1 MITTTYLSPGIRLQC
16 YTDNRFK
23 QNALSIQYVRPM
35 RREEAAMN
43 ALIPSVLLRGC
54 KSAPDLR
61 QITMR
66 LDTLYG
72 ASVSP
77 ISRRSGDYQTTGFY
91 VGMMDDRFAMGGE
104 PLLEE
109 TLAFVGELLFDYP
122 TENGGFLDA
131 FVQGEKTNQIYA
143 IEAERNDKR
152 TYAAQQLL
160 KKMCGPDSFG
170 LPRMGEPEEVS
181 AITPQALLRHYET
194 LRRESPVELFYVGSA
209 QPGKVE
215 AALQKIFAG
224 EKRDYRPLPPQTD
237 LTPGPK
243 QALSEAMEIAQGKLA
258 MGYVT
263 PITNRTPGFPA
274 MQMLST
280 VFGGGMTSKLF
291 QNVREKQSL
300 CYYCSSS
307 YTSVTG
313 CMMVDS
319 GVEPANARKAEAAIL
334 KELAQLCDGPITD
347 EEMEDCRRG
356 LLSSL
361 ESVEDSLS
369 GLEGWY
375 FAEIARGGP
384 VSTPAQARAALEQV
398 TKEQVR
404 QVLRQFTLSVSYL
417 LTPEVND
424 HA

>member
-54 KSAPDLR
+54 NSAPDLR

-181 AITPQALLRHYET
+181 AITPQALLRHYES

-237 LTPGPK
+237 LAPGPK

-300 CYYCSSS
+300 CYSI
-307 YTSVTG
+307 G
-313 CMMVDS
+313 S
-319 GVEPANARKAEAAIL
+319 GYYGAKGIVLVSAGIDFDKEQHVRQEVEK
-334 KELAQLCDGPITD
+334 QLDA
-347 EEMEDCRRG
+347 CRRG
-356 LLSSL
+356 EISQAEVDAARHSLISALQAVPDSPSSI
-361 ESVEDSLS
+361 EN
-369 GLEGWY
+369 Y
-375 FAEIARGGP
+375 Y
-384 VSTPAQARAALEQV
+384 STMTLNGCGMDPQRHRAALEAV
-398 TKEQVR
+398 TAEDLVAAAK
-404 QVLRQFTLSVSYL
+404 TLELHSTYFL
-417 LTPEVND
+417 KGANL
-424 HA
+424 

>member
-54 KSAPDLR
+54 NSAPDLR

-237 LTPGPK
+237 LAPGPK

-263 PITNRTPGFPA
+263 PITNRSTAFPA

-300 CYYCSSS
+300 CYSI
-307 YTSVTG
+307 G
-313 CMMVDS
+313 S
-319 GVEPANARKAEAAIL
+319 GYYGAKGIVLVSAGIDFDKEQHVRQEVEK
-334 KELAQLCDGPITD
+334 QLDA
-347 EEMEDCRRG
+347 CRRG
-356 LLSSL
+356 EISQAEVDAARQSLISALQAVPDSPSSI
-361 ESVEDSLS
+361 EN
-369 GLEGWY
+369 Y
-375 FAEIARGGP
+375 Y
-384 VSTPAQARAALEQV
+384 STMTLNGCGMDPQRHRAALEAV
-398 TKEQVR
+398 TAEDLVAAAK
-404 QVLRQFTLSVSYL
+404 TLELHSTYFLKGASL
-417 LTPEVND
+417 
-424 HA
+424 

>member
-300 CYYCSSS
+300 CYSI
-307 YTSVTG
+307 G
-313 CMMVDS
+313 S
-319 GVEPANARKAEAAIL
+319 GYYGAKGIVLVSAGIDFDKEQHIRQEVEQ
-334 KELAQLCDGPITD
+334 QLDA
-347 EEMEDCRRG
+347 CRRG
-356 LLSSL
+356 EISQAEVDAARQSLISALLAVPDSPSSI
-361 ESVEDSLS
+361 EN
-369 GLEGWY
+369 Y
-375 FAEIARGGP
+375 Y
-384 VSTPAQARAALEQV
+384 STMTLNGCGMDPQRHRAALEAV
-398 TKEQVR
+398 TAEDLVAAAK
-404 QVLRQFTLSVSYL
+404 TLELHSTYFLKGASL
-417 LTPEVND
+417 
-424 HA
+424 

>member
-300 CYYCSSS
+300 CYSI
-307 YTSVTG
+307 G
-313 CMMVDS
+313 S
-319 GVEPANARKAEAAIL
+319 GYYGAKGIVLVSAGIDFDKEQHVRQEVEQ
-334 KELAQLCDGPITD
+334 QLDA
-347 EEMEDCRRG
+347 CRRG
-356 LLSSL
+356 EISQAEVDAARQSLISALLAVPDSPSSI
-361 ESVEDSLS
+361 EN
-369 GLEGWY
+369 Y
-375 FAEIARGGP
+375 Y
-384 VSTPAQARAALEQV
+384 STMTLNGCGMDPQRHRAALEAV
-398 TKEQVR
+398 TAEDLVAAAK
-404 QVLRQFTLSVSYL
+404 TLELHSTYFLKGASL
-417 LTPEVND
+417 
-424 HA
+424 

>member
-54 KSAPDLR
+54 NSAPDLR

-109 TLAFVGELLFDYP
+109 TQAFVGELLFDYP

-237 LTPGPK
+237 LAPGPK

-263 PITNRTPGFPA
+263 PITNRSTAFPA

-300 CYYCSSS
+300 CYSI
-307 YTSVTG
+307 G
-313 CMMVDS
+313 S
-319 GVEPANARKAEAAIL
+319 GYYGAKGIVLVSAGIDFDKERHVRQEVEK
-334 KELAQLCDGPITD
+334 QLDA
-347 EEMEDCRRG
+347 CRRG
-356 LLSSL
+356 EISQAEVDAARHSLISALQAVPDSPSSI
-361 ESVEDSLS
+361 EN
-369 GLEGWY
+369 Y
-375 FAEIARGGP
+375 Y
-384 VSTPAQARAALEQV
+384 STMTLNGCGMDPQRHRAALEAV
-398 TKEQVR
+398 TAEDLVAAAK
-404 QVLRQFTLSVSYL
+404 TLELHSTYFL
-417 LTPEVND
+417 KGANL
-424 HA
+424 

>member
-54 KSAPDLR
+54 NSAPDLR

-181 AITPQALLRHYET
+181 AITPQALLRHYES

-237 LTPGPK
+237 LTPGPR
-243 QALSEAMEIAQGKLA
+243 QNLSEAMEIAQGKLA

-263 PITNRTPGFPA
+263 PITNRAPGFPA

-300 CYYCSSS
+300 CYSI
-307 YTSVTG
+307 G
-313 CMMVDS
+313 S
-319 GVEPANARKAEAAIL
+319 GYYGAKGIVLVSAGIDFDKEQHVRQEVEK
-334 KELAQLCDGPITD
+334 QLDA
-347 EEMEDCRRG
+347 CRRG
-356 LLSSL
+356 EISQAEVDAARHSLISALQAVPDSPSSI
-361 ESVEDSLS
+361 EN
-369 GLEGWY
+369 Y
-375 FAEIARGGP
+375 Y
-384 VSTPAQARAALEQV
+384 STMTLNGCGMDPQRHRAALEAV
-398 TKEQVR
+398 TAEDLVAAAK
-404 QVLRQFTLSVSYL
+404 TLELHSTYFL
-417 LTPEVND
+417 KGANL
-424 HA
+424 

>member
-54 KSAPDLR
+54 NSAPDLR

-237 LTPGPK
+237 LAPGPK

-263 PITNRTPGFPA
+263 PITNRSTGFPA

-300 CYYCSSS
+300 CYSI
-307 YTSVTG
+307 G
-313 CMMVDS
+313 S
-319 GVEPANARKAEAAIL
+319 GYYGAKGIVLVSAGIDFDKEQHVRQEVEQ
-334 KELAQLCDGPITD
+334 QLDA
-347 EEMEDCRRG
+347 CRRG
-356 LLSSL
+356 EISQAEVDAARHSLISALQAVPDSPSSI
-361 ESVEDSLS
+361 EN
-369 GLEGWY
+369 Y
-375 FAEIARGGP
+375 Y
-384 VSTPAQARAALEQV
+384 STMTLNGCGMDPQRHRAALEAV
-398 TKEQVR
+398 TAEDLVAAAK
-404 QVLRQFTLSVSYL
+404 TLELHSTYFL
-417 LTPEVND
+417 KGANL
-424 HA
+424 

>member
-54 KSAPDLR
+54 NSAPDLR

-237 LTPGPK
+237 LAPGPR
-243 QALSEAMEIAQGKLA
+243 QHLSEAMEIAQGKLA

-263 PITNRTPGFPA
+263 PITNRSTAFPA

-300 CYYCSSS
+300 CYSI
-307 YTSVTG
+307 G
-313 CMMVDS
+313 S
-319 GVEPANARKAEAAIL
+319 GYYGAKGIVLVSAGIDFDKEQHVRQEVEK
-334 KELAQLCDGPITD
+334 QLDA
-347 EEMEDCRRG
+347 CRRG
-356 LLSSL
+356 EISQAEVDAARHSLISALQAVPDSPSSI
-361 ESVEDSLS
+361 EN
-369 GLEGWY
+369 Y
-375 FAEIARGGP
+375 Y
-384 VSTPAQARAALEQV
+384 STMTLNGCGMDPQRHRAALEAV
-398 TKEQVR
+398 TAEDLVAAAR
-404 QVLRQFTLSVSYL
+404 TLELHSTYFLKGASL
-417 LTPEVND
+417 
-424 HA
+424 

>member
-54 KSAPDLR
+54 NSAPDLR

-237 LTPGPK
+237 LAPGPK
-243 QALSEAMEIAQGKLA
+243 QHLSEAMEIAQGKLA

-263 PITNRTPGFPA
+263 PITNRSTAFPA

-300 CYYCSSS
+300 CYSI
-307 YTSVTG
+307 G
-313 CMMVDS
+313 S
-319 GVEPANARKAEAAIL
+319 GYYGAKGIVLVSAGIDFDKEQHVRQEVEK
-334 KELAQLCDGPITD
+334 QLDA
-347 EEMEDCRRG
+347 CRRG
-356 LLSSL
+356 EISQAEVDAARHSLISALQAVPDSPSSI
-361 ESVEDSLS
+361 EN
-369 GLEGWY
+369 Y
-375 FAEIARGGP
+375 Y
-384 VSTPAQARAALEQV
+384 STMTLNGCGMDPQRHRAALEAV
-398 TKEQVR
+398 TAEDLIAAAK
-404 QVLRQFTLSVSYL
+404 TLELHSTYFL
-417 LTPEVND
+417 KGANL
-424 HA
+424 

>member
-54 KSAPDLR
+54 NSAPDLR

-181 AITPQALLRHYET
+181 AITPQALLRHYEA

-263 PITNRTPGFPA
+263 PITNRSTAFPA

-300 CYYCSSS
+300 CYSI
-307 YTSVTG
+307 G
-313 CMMVDS
+313 S
-319 GVEPANARKAEAAIL
+319 GYYGAKGIVLVSAGIDFDKEQHVRQEVEK
-334 KELAQLCDGPITD
+334 QLDA
-347 EEMEDCRRG
+347 CRRG
-356 LLSSL
+356 EISQAEVDAARHSLISALQAVPDSPSSI
-361 ESVEDSLS
+361 EN
-369 GLEGWY
+369 Y
-375 FAEIARGGP
+375 Y
-384 VSTPAQARAALEQV
+384 STMTLNGCGMDPQRHRAALEAV
-398 TKEQVR
+398 TAEDLVAAAK
-404 QVLRQFTLSVSYL
+404 TLELHSTYFL
-417 LTPEVND
+417 KGANL
-424 HA
+424 

>member
-54 KSAPDLR
+54 NSAPDLR

-122 TENGGFLDA
+122 VENEGFLDA

-237 LTPGPK
+237 LAPGPK

-263 PITNRTPGFPA
+263 PITNRSTAFPA

-300 CYYCSSS
+300 CYSI
-307 YTSVTG
+307 G
-313 CMMVDS
+313 S
-319 GVEPANARKAEAAIL
+319 GYYGAKGIVLVSAGIDFDKEQHVRQEVEK
-334 KELAQLCDGPITD
+334 QLDA
-347 EEMEDCRRG
+347 CRRG
-356 LLSSL
+356 EISQAEVDAARHSLISALQAVPDSPSSI
-361 ESVEDSLS
+361 EN
-369 GLEGWY
+369 Y
-375 FAEIARGGP
+375 Y
-384 VSTPAQARAALEQV
+384 STMTLNGCGMDPQRHRAALEAV
-398 TKEQVR
+398 TAEDLVAAAK
-404 QVLRQFTLSVSYL
+404 TLELHSTYFL
-417 LTPEVND
+417 KGANL
-424 HA
+424 

>member
-181 AITPQALLRHYET
+181 AITPQALLRHYEA

-300 CYYCSSS
+300 CYSI
-307 YTSVTG
+307 G
-313 CMMVDS
+313 S
-319 GVEPANARKAEAAIL
+319 GYYGAKGIVLVSAGIDFDKEQHVRQEVEQ
-334 KELAQLCDGPITD
+334 QLDA
-347 EEMEDCRRG
+347 CRRG
-356 LLSSL
+356 EISQAEVDAARQSLISALLAVPDSPSSI
-361 ESVEDSLS
+361 EN
-369 GLEGWY
+369 Y
-375 FAEIARGGP
+375 Y
-384 VSTPAQARAALEQV
+384 STMTLNGCGMDPQRHRAALEAV
-398 TKEQVR
+398 TAEDLVAAAK
-404 QVLRQFTLSVSYL
+404 TLELHSTYFLKGASL
-417 LTPEVND
+417 
-424 HA
+424 

>member
-122 TENGGFLDA
+122 TEKGGFLDA

-224 EKRDYRPLPPQTD
+224 EKRDYRPLPPQTN

-243 QALSEAMEIAQGKLA
+243 QHLSEAMEIAQGKLA

-300 CYYCSSS
+300 CYSI
-307 YTSVTG
+307 G
-313 CMMVDS
+313 S
-319 GVEPANARKAEAAIL
+319 GYYGAKGIVLVSAGIDFDKEQHVRQEVER
-334 KELAQLCDGPITD
+334 QLDA
-347 EEMEDCRRG
+347 CRRG
-356 LLSSL
+356 EISQAEVDAARHSLISALQAVPDSPSSI
-361 ESVEDSLS
+361 EN
-369 GLEGWY
+369 Y
-375 FAEIARGGP
+375 Y
-384 VSTPAQARAALEQV
+384 STMTLNGCGMDPQRHRAALEAV
-398 TKEQVR
+398 TAEDLVAAAK
-404 QVLRQFTLSVSYL
+404 TLELHSTYFLKGASL
-417 LTPEVND
+417 
-424 HA
+424 

>member
-54 KSAPDLR
+54 NSAPDLR

-181 AITPQALLRHYET
+181 AITPQALLRHYEA

-237 LTPGPK
+237 LTPGPR
-243 QALSEAMEIAQGKLA
+243 QNLSEAMEIAQGKLA

-263 PITNRTPGFPA
+263 PITNRSTAFPA

-300 CYYCSSS
+300 CYSI
-307 YTSVTG
+307 G
-313 CMMVDS
+313 S
-319 GVEPANARKAEAAIL
+319 GYYGAKGIVLVSAGIDFDKEQHVRQEVEK
-334 KELAQLCDGPITD
+334 QLDA
-347 EEMEDCRRG
+347 CRRG
-356 LLSSL
+356 EISQAEVDAARHSLISALQAVPDSPSSI
-361 ESVEDSLS
+361 EN
-369 GLEGWY
+369 Y
-375 FAEIARGGP
+375 Y
-384 VSTPAQARAALEQV
+384 STMTLNGCGMDPQRHRAALEAV
-398 TKEQVR
+398 TAEDLVAAAK
-404 QVLRQFTLSVSYL
+404 TLELHSTYFL
-417 LTPEVND
+417 KGANL
-424 HA
+424 

>member
-54 KSAPDLR
+54 NSAPDLR

-243 QALSEAMEIAQGKLA
+243 QHLSEAMEIAQGKLA

-263 PITNRTPGFPA
+263 PITNRSTAFPA

-300 CYYCSSS
+300 CYSI
-307 YTSVTG
+307 G
-313 CMMVDS
+313 S
-319 GVEPANARKAEAAIL
+319 GYYGAKGIVLVSAGIDFDKEQHVRQEVEK
-334 KELAQLCDGPITD
+334 QLDA
-347 EEMEDCRRG
+347 CRRG
-356 LLSSL
+356 EISQAEVDAARQSLISALQAVPDSPSSI
-361 ESVEDSLS
+361 EN
-369 GLEGWY
+369 Y
-375 FAEIARGGP
+375 Y
-384 VSTPAQARAALEQV
+384 STMTLNGCGMDPQRHRAALEAV
-398 TKEQVR
+398 TAEDLVAAAK
-404 QVLRQFTLSVSYL
+404 TLELHSTYFLKGESL
-417 LTPEVND
+417 
-424 HA
+424 

>member
-1 MITTTYLSPGIRLQC
+1 MITTTHLSPGIRLQC

-54 KSAPDLR
+54 NSAPDLR

-77 ISRRSGDYQTTGFY
+77 ISRRSGDYQTIGFY

-181 AITPQALLRHYET
+181 AVTPQALLRHYET

-209 QPGKVE
+209 QLGKVE

-224 EKRDYRPLPPQTD
+224 EKRDYRPLPPQTA
-237 LTPGPK
+237 LAPGPK

-263 PITNRTPGFPA
+263 PITNRSTAFPA

-300 CYYCSSS
+300 CYSI
-307 YTSVTG
+307 G
-313 CMMVDS
+313 S
-319 GVEPANARKAEAAIL
+319 GYYGAKGIVLVSAGIDFDKEQHVRQEVEK
-334 KELAQLCDGPITD
+334 QLDA
-347 EEMEDCRRG
+347 CRRG
-356 LLSSL
+356 EISQAEVDAARHSLISALQAVPDSPSSI
-361 ESVEDSLS
+361 EN
-369 GLEGWY
+369 Y
-375 FAEIARGGP
+375 Y
-384 VSTPAQARAALEQV
+384 STMTLNGCGMDPQRHRAALEAV
-398 TKEQVR
+398 TAEDLIAAAK
-404 QVLRQFTLSVSYL
+404 TLELHSTYFL
-417 LTPEVND
+417 KGANL
-424 HA
+424 

>member
-54 KSAPDLR
+54 NSAPDLR

-122 TENGGFLDA
+122 AENGGFLDA

-209 QPGKVE
+209 QPQKVE

-237 LTPGPK
+237 LAPGPK

-263 PITNRTPGFPA
+263 PITNRSTAFPA

-300 CYYCSSS
+300 CYSI
-307 YTSVTG
+307 G
-313 CMMVDS
+313 S
-319 GVEPANARKAEAAIL
+319 GYYGAKGIVLVSAGIDFDKEQHVRQEVEK
-334 KELAQLCDGPITD
+334 QLDA
-347 EEMEDCRRG
+347 CRRG
-356 LLSSL
+356 EISQAEVDAARHSLISALQAVPDSPSSI
-361 ESVEDSLS
+361 EN
-369 GLEGWY
+369 Y
-375 FAEIARGGP
+375 Y
-384 VSTPAQARAALEQV
+384 STMTLNGCGMDPQRHRAALEAV
-398 TKEQVR
+398 TAEDLVAAAK
-404 QVLRQFTLSVSYL
+404 TLELHSTYFL
-417 LTPEVND
+417 KGANL
-424 HA
+424 

>member
-54 KSAPDLR
+54 NSAPDLR

-181 AITPQALLRHYET
+181 AITPQALLRHYEA

-237 LTPGPK
+237 LAPGPK

-263 PITNRTPGFPA
+263 PITNRSTAFPA

-300 CYYCSSS
+300 CYSI
-307 YTSVTG
+307 G
-313 CMMVDS
+313 S
-319 GVEPANARKAEAAIL
+319 GYYGAKGIVLVSAGIDFDKEQHVRQEVEK
-334 KELAQLCDGPITD
+334 QLDA
-347 EEMEDCRRG
+347 CRRG
-356 LLSSL
+356 EISQAEVDAARHSLISALQAVPDSPSSI
-361 ESVEDSLS
+361 EN
-369 GLEGWY
+369 Y
-375 FAEIARGGP
+375 Y
-384 VSTPAQARAALEQV
+384 STMTLNGCGMDPQRHRAALEAV
-398 TKEQVR
+398 TAEDLVAAAK
-404 QVLRQFTLSVSYL
+404 TLELHSTYFL
-417 LTPEVND
+417 KGANL
-424 HA
+424 

>member
-131 FVQGEKTNQIYA
+131 FVQGEKTSQIYA

-243 QALSEAMEIAQGKLA
+243 QHLSEAMEIAQGKLA

-263 PITNRTPGFPA
+263 PITNRSTGFPA

-300 CYYCSSS
+300 CYSI
-307 YTSVTG
+307 G
-313 CMMVDS
+313 S
-319 GVEPANARKAEAAIL
+319 GYYGAKGIVLVSAGIDFDKEQHIRQEVEQ
-334 KELAQLCDGPITD
+334 QLDA
-347 EEMEDCRRG
+347 CRRG
-356 LLSSL
+356 EISQAEVDAARQSLISALLAVPDSPSSI
-361 ESVEDSLS
+361 EN
-369 GLEGWY
+369 Y
-375 FAEIARGGP
+375 Y
-384 VSTPAQARAALEQV
+384 STMTLNGCGMDPQRHRAALEAV
-398 TKEQVR
+398 TAEDLVAAAK
-404 QVLRQFTLSVSYL
+404 TLELHSTYFLKGASL
-417 LTPEVND
+417 
-424 HA
+424 

>member
-54 KSAPDLR
+54 NSAPDLR

-181 AITPQALLRHYET
+181 AITPQALLRHYES

-237 LTPGPK
+237 LAPGPK

-263 PITNRTPGFPA
+263 PITNRSTAFPA

-300 CYYCSSS
+300 CYSI
-307 YTSVTG
+307 G
-313 CMMVDS
+313 S
-319 GVEPANARKAEAAIL
+319 GYYGAKGIVLVSAGIDFDKEQHVRQEVEK
-334 KELAQLCDGPITD
+334 QLDA
-347 EEMEDCRRG
+347 CRRG
-356 LLSSL
+356 EISQAEVDAARHSLISALQAVPDSPSSI
-361 ESVEDSLS
+361 EN
-369 GLEGWY
+369 Y
-375 FAEIARGGP
+375 Y
-384 VSTPAQARAALEQV
+384 STMTLNGCGMDPQRHRAALEAV
-398 TKEQVR
+398 TAEDLIAAAK
-404 QVLRQFTLSVSYL
+404 TLELHSTYFL
-417 LTPEVND
+417 KGANL
-424 HA
+424 

>member
-54 KSAPDLR
+54 NSAPDLR

-181 AITPQALLRHYET
+181 AITPQALLRHYEA

-237 LTPGPK
+237 LTPGPR
-243 QALSEAMEIAQGKLA
+243 QNLSEAMEIAQGKLA

-263 PITNRTPGFPA
+263 PITNRSTAFPA

-300 CYYCSSS
+300 CYSI
-307 YTSVTG
+307 G
-313 CMMVDS
+313 S
-319 GVEPANARKAEAAIL
+319 GYYGAKGIVLVSAGIDFDKEQHVRQEVEK
-334 KELAQLCDGPITD
+334 QLDA
-347 EEMEDCRRG
+347 CRRG
-356 LLSSL
+356 EISQAEVDAARHSLISALQAVPDSPSSI
-361 ESVEDSLS
+361 EN
-369 GLEGWY
+369 Y
-375 FAEIARGGP
+375 Y
-384 VSTPAQARAALEQV
+384 STMTLNGCGMDPQRHRAALEAV
-398 TKEQVR
+398 TAEDLVAAAK
-404 QVLRQFTLSVSYL
+404 TLELHSTYFLKGASL
-417 LTPEVND
+417 
-424 HA
+424 

>member
-54 KSAPDLR
+54 NSAPDLR

-109 TLAFVGELLFDYP
+109 TLAFVRELLFDYP

-224 EKRDYRPLPPQTD
+224 EKRNYRPLPPQTD

-263 PITNRTPGFPA
+263 PITNRSTAFPA

-300 CYYCSSS
+300 CYSI
-307 YTSVTG
+307 G
-313 CMMVDS
+313 S
-319 GVEPANARKAEAAIL
+319 GYYGAKGIVLVSAGIDFDKEQHVRQEVEK
-334 KELAQLCDGPITD
+334 QLDA
-347 EEMEDCRRG
+347 CRRG
-356 LLSSL
+356 EISQAEVDAARHSLISALQAVPDSPSSI
-361 ESVEDSLS
+361 EN
-369 GLEGWY
+369 Y
-375 FAEIARGGP
+375 Y
-384 VSTPAQARAALEQV
+384 STMTLNGCGMDPQRHRAALEAV
-398 TKEQVR
+398 TAEDLVAAAK
-404 QVLRQFTLSVSYL
+404 TLELHSTYFL
-417 LTPEVND
+417 KGANL
-424 HA
+424 

>member
-224 EKRDYRPLPPQTD
+224 EKRDYRPLTPQTD

-263 PITNRTPGFPA
+263 PITNRSTAFPA

-300 CYYCSSS
+300 CYSI
-307 YTSVTG
+307 G
-313 CMMVDS
+313 S
-319 GVEPANARKAEAAIL
+319 GYYGAKGIVLVSAGIDFDKEQHVRQEVEK
-334 KELAQLCDGPITD
+334 QLDA
-347 EEMEDCRRG
+347 CRRG
-356 LLSSL
+356 EISQAEVDAARHSLISALQAVPDSPSSI
-361 ESVEDSLS
+361 EN
-369 GLEGWY
+369 Y
-375 FAEIARGGP
+375 Y
-384 VSTPAQARAALEQV
+384 STMTLNGCGMDPQRHRAALEAV
-398 TKEQVR
+398 TAEDLVAAAK
-404 QVLRQFTLSVSYL
+404 TLELHSTYFL
-417 LTPEVND
+417 KGANL
-424 HA
+424 

>member
-54 KSAPDLR
+54 NSAPDLR

-237 LTPGPK
+237 LAPGPK

-263 PITNRTPGFPA
+263 PITNRSTAFPA

-300 CYYCSSS
+300 CYSI
-307 YTSVTG
+307 G
-313 CMMVDS
+313 S
-319 GVEPANARKAEAAIL
+319 GYYGAKGIVLVSAGIDFDKEQHVRQEVEK
-334 KELAQLCDGPITD
+334 QLDA
-347 EEMEDCRRG
+347 CRRG
-356 LLSSL
+356 EISQAEVDAARHSLISALQAVPDSPSSI
-361 ESVEDSLS
+361 EN
-369 GLEGWY
+369 Y
-375 FAEIARGGP
+375 Y
-384 VSTPAQARAALEQV
+384 STMTLNGCGMDPQRHRAALEAV
-398 TKEQVR
+398 TAEDLIAAAK
-404 QVLRQFTLSVSYL
+404 TLELHSTYFL
-417 LTPEVND
+417 KGANL
-424 HA
+424 

>member
-54 KSAPDLR
+54 NSAPDLR

-181 AITPQALLRHYET
+181 AITPQALLRHYES

-243 QALSEAMEIAQGKLA
+243 QHLSEAMEIAQGKLA

-300 CYYCSSS
+300 CYSI
-307 YTSVTG
+307 G
-313 CMMVDS
+313 S
-319 GVEPANARKAEAAIL
+319 GYYGAKGIVLVSAGIDFDKEQHVRQEVEK
-334 KELAQLCDGPITD
+334 QLDA
-347 EEMEDCRRG
+347 CRRG
-356 LLSSL
+356 EISQAEVDAARQSLISALLAVPDSPSSI
-361 ESVEDSLS
+361 EN
-369 GLEGWY
+369 Y
-375 FAEIARGGP
+375 Y
-384 VSTPAQARAALEQV
+384 STMTLNGCGMDPQRHRAALEAV
-398 TKEQVR
+398 TAEDLVAAAK
-404 QVLRQFTLSVSYL
+404 TLELHSTYFLKGASL
-417 LTPEVND
+417 
-424 HA
+424 

>member
-54 KSAPDLR
+54 NSAPDLR

-237 LTPGPK
+237 LAPGPK

-263 PITNRTPGFPA
+263 PITNRSTAFPA

-300 CYYCSSS
+300 CYSI
-307 YTSVTG
+307 G
-313 CMMVDS
+313 S
-319 GVEPANARKAEAAIL
+319 GYYGAKGIVLVSAGIDFDKEQHVRQEVEK
-334 KELAQLCDGPITD
+334 QLDA
-347 EEMEDCRRG
+347 CRRG
-356 LLSSL
+356 EISQAEVDAARHSLISALQAVPDSPSSI
-361 ESVEDSLS
+361 EN
-369 GLEGWY
+369 Y
-375 FAEIARGGP
+375 Y
-384 VSTPAQARAALEQV
+384 STMTLNGCGMDPQRHRAALEAV
-398 TKEQVR
+398 TAEDLVAAAK
-404 QVLRQFTLSVSYL
+404 TLELHSTYFL
-417 LTPEVND
+417 KGANL
-424 HA
+424 